1 MFMAVASHA
10 QAQPSAD
17 AGAHDGGSP
26 SDLASAHADLLALA
40 ASPTPP
46 DDPNAA
52 LWSFWKEAH
61 AAALAHHKNGES
73 SEAAS
78 AASLA
83 FATPPVHDPGTDPPA
98 ADHARLCLHGATG
111 DPCVPHL
118 DVHLVPSTALVLTD
132 LGYLLQRG
140 GEHAL
145 AEELLAQT
153 CRIFPDHMPAWAN
166 LGDALVSLGRVP
178 DAYAAYQRHLDLRAS
193 RGLPQLDV
201 STLVDRA
208 LKRARRTDPAPPKPP
223 VEQPRPKVSCGCAS
237 SPVGLPGSPLVLI
250 VLVVLGQ
257 FKRAHHHT
265 YQ

>member
-1 MFMAVASHA
+1 VASPA
-10 QAQPSAD
+10 RARPPAD
-17 AGAHDGGSP
+17 AGAHDGGP
-26 SDLASAHADLLALA
+26 PGDLASAHADLLALA

-61 AAALAHHKNGES
+61 AAALAHHGRG
-73 SEAAS
+73 EAAE
-78 AASLA
+78 AAAAAALA
-83 FATPPVHDPGTDPPA
+83 FATPPLHDPGAAPPPD
-98 ADHARLCLHGATG
+98 DHARLCLHGAAG

-118 DVHLVPSTALVLTD
+118 DVHLVPSSALVLTD

-153 CRIFPDHMPAWAN
+153 CRMFPDHMPAWAN
-166 LGDALVSLGRVP
+166 LGDALVSQGRVP
-178 DAYAAYQRHLDLRAS
+178 DAYAAYQRHLDLRAA

-208 LKRARRTDPAPPKPP
+208 LERAKRTAPDPQRAPAARP
-223 VEQPRPKVSCGCAS
+223 EPRASCGCAS
-237 SPVGLPGSPLVLI
+237 SPAGLPGSPLALLVI
-250 VLVVLGQ
+250 VALG
-257 FKRAHHHT
+257 RRVT
-265 YQ
+265 GSRPRP